1 MERKWEIN
9 ADGLLIKVIRHPDT
23 VQLVCCREAPGVLLH
38 STSVL
43 TLKQSKQL
51 EAVFRAANR
60 ADAAEKGILHD

>member
-1 MERKWEIN
+1 MERTWKIN
-9 ADGLLIKVIRHPDT
+9 ADGLVIEVTRYPDT
-23 VQLVCCREAPGVLLH
+23 VQLVCCREAPGVLFR

-60 ADAAEKGILHD
+60 ADGGELKS